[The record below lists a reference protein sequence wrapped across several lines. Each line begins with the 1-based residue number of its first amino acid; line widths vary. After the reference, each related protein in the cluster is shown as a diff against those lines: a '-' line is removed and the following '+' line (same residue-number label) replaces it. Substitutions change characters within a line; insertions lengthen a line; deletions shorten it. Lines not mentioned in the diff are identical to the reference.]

1 MANMNTKPFFF
12 FCLFCTLLLISAV
25 VAIDQ
30 PFKDEKQAT
39 QEDPTD
45 EGFYYRGGRG
55 GYGGGWGGRGGY
67 GGGWGGRGGYGGG
80 GGRGWGGGGGG
91 WGGQAP

>member
-30 PFKDEKQAT
+30 PFKDEKQVYP
-39 QEDPTD
+39 DRR
-45 EGFYYRGGRG
+45 GGSGHGGGWKGGGRGRGGGGKGGGRG
-55 GYGGGWGGRGGY
+55 GGR
-67 GGGWGGRGGYGGG
+67 GGG
-80 GGRGWGGGGGG
+80 GGHA
-91 WGGQAP
+91 GGQDR